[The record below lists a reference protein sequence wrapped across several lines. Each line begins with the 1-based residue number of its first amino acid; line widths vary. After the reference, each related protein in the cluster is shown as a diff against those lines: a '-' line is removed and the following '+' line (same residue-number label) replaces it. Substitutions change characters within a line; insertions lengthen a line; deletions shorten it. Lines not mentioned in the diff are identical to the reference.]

1 VTSETPRSDAPD
13 PADAEADEA
22 DEADPAHVEADEV
35 DGADAH
41 ADEVGDAGA
50 SDEADA
56 KHPVSTRQALA
67 LGLPP
72 APDELAGFPVWHVH
86 GGTSLFRVTSSG
98 HGPWWFSSNGAGRF
112 DLFPPRGTCYLAD
125 DEMGALLEVLG
136 PVSVVITAWAKRFSI
151 WQLALPD
158 QCSAADTTVRA
169 ARGFGV
175 TAELATMTPYDLPQ
189 RWAAAFAAAGHQGV
203 RYRVR
208 HDPAGSRAL
217 ALFGAAGERRRW
229 PRGRRQDVDDE
240 LLERLADETGLRVA
254 GIPDADDLGELL
266 D

>member
-1 VTSETPRSDAPD
+1 VPYETSETPESDAPD
-13 PADAEADEA
+13 D
-22 DEADPAHVEADEV
+22 
-35 DGADAH
+35 
-41 ADEVGDAGA
+41 
-50 SDEADA
+50 ADA

-72 APDELAGFPVWHVH
+72 APDGLARFPVWHVH

-98 HGPWWFSSNGAGRF
+98 HGPWWFSSDGAGRF

-136 PVSVVITAWAKRFSI
+136 PVSVVSPGWAKRFSV
-151 WQLALPD
+151 WLLALPD

-189 RWAAAFAAAGHQGV
+189 RWAAAFAAAGYQGV

-208 HDPAGSRAL
+208 HDPGGSRAL
-217 ALFGAAGERRRW
+217 ALFGAAGERTRW
-229 PRGRRQDVDDE
+229 PRGRRHDVDDA
-240 LLERLADETGLRVA
+240 LLERLVDETGLRLAAV
-254 GIPDADDLGELL
+254 PDAAELGELL